1 MTAEKP
7 TMGDQDLHALS
18 DLSIY
23 NCVRFGPYKALI
35 YEDQQDV
42 REYSNMDIARE
53 AAQLAQGLQILG
65 VEKGD
70 RVIVMMLNC
79 PEVIIAYQAI
89 ARAGAVIIPVIPLLK
104 GPEVRYIAE
113 NSAAKAVITSPV
125 LLPLLRGALAG
136 VPTVRHI
143 ISTEEVEDR
152 AAQAPVRDKASK
164 ELTFYTV
171 HAYSDVVNSGRPQG
185 IAPTMDEVWNSQ
197 HGMTR
202 RTPDTAAAEYYLS
215 REGAVPVLED
225 DIAVILYTSGT
236 TGRPK
241 GVVLTHRNL
250 LSNAISGRGEEREAR
265 DDETNLAILPLA
277 HAFGIIAANVFFLRG
292 LTIVAHPRF
301 DTTAVLSAIESHRI
315 VSFAGVPAMFV
326 ALLFTPDADKYDT
339 SSLQTCVSGSAP
351 LPLAI
356 LEGFEKK
363 FGCRILEGYGLSEG
377 SAALTGHSLEME
389 RKAGSVGKPLPGVE
403 VLVVSLTEDNDQPV
417 PAGEIGEVIARGPN
431 IMEGYYNMP
440 EETEAALKNGWLHTG
455 DIGRFDEDGYLY
467 IVERKKDLI
476 IRGGFNI
483 YPRDVEEVLNRH
495 PAVIEAA
502 VIGVPSERMGEEV
515 KAFVVTRA
523 PVDAKTLIAYCRE
536 SLANYKTPAEIEFIS
551 VLPRNAVGKIDK
563 KELRRF

>member
-7 TMGDQDLHALS
+7 TMSDQDLHVLS

-53 AAQLAQGLQILG
+53 AAQLAKGLQILG

-143 ISTEEVEDR
+143 ISTGEVGDR
-152 AAQAPVRDKASK
+152 AAQAPVRDKVSD
-164 ELTFYTV
+164 ELAFYTV
-171 HAYSDVVNSGRPQG
+171 HAYSDVVNSGRPQEY
-185 IAPTMDEVWNSQ
+185 APD
-197 HGMTR
+197 
-202 RTPDTAAAEYYLS
+202 AAATEYYLS
-215 REGAVPVLED
+215 REEAVPMLED

-277 HAFGIIAANVFFLRG
+277 HAFGIIATNVFFLRG

-301 DTTAVLSAIESHRI
+301 DTTAVLAAIERHRI

-351 LPLAI
+351 LPVAI

-403 VLVVSLTEDNDQPV
+403 VRVVSLTEDNDQPV
-417 PAGEIGEVIARGPN
+417 PVGEIGEVIARGPN
-431 IMEGYYNMP
+431 IMKGYYNMP

-495 PAVIEAA
+495 PAVLEAA

-523 PVDAKTLIAYCRE
+523 PIDAETLIAYCRE
-536 SLANYKTPAEIEFIS
+536 PLANYKTPSVIEFIS

-563 KELRRF
+563 KELRRL